1 MNHLLAKTKG
11 RKGNFYTVLSD
22 KVFFNYPDDLINS
35 IQYNVDYKLEDDEWF
50 SISDFSGKDYC
61 FKFLTM
67 PFISTEYDQINFNDY
82 SKIDFLVAHQSGA
95 YFFQKLSSSQVI
107 ERKFFT
113 ISQNPEFIDNKKII
127 VLDYFPDAIYV
138 KETDVLYFKRL
149 TAITT
154 IFKGIDELY
163 KEATQEETKD
173 FLNNDFIQL
182 ENEYSAEK
190 VKKANR
196 KRIAMAMDTLQT
208 FTSRQKQTIFKYI
221 KEYCA
226 DLAFDKD
233 NQTFS
238 ISSEEDLKKLL
249 YGIEQRYYT
258 TKLGNEKRLANS
270 VITLE

>member
-1 MNHLLAKTKG
+1 
-11 RKGNFYTVLSD
+11 
-22 KVFFNYPDDLINS
+22 
-35 IQYNVDYKLEDDEWF
+35 
-50 SISDFSGKDYC
+50 
-61 FKFLTM
+61 M
-67 PFISTEYDQINFNDY
+67 PFISTEYDQINFNNY
-82 SKIDFLVAHQSGA
+82 SKIDFLVAHQSGV